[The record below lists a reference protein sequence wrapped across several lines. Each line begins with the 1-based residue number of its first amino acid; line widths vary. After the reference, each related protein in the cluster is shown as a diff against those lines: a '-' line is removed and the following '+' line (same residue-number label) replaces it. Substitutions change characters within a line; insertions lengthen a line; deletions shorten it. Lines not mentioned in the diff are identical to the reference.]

1 MSKTNFL
8 ILIPIFLL
16 LSCSES
22 KEPESPANKQI
33 QEYTKS
39 LEECKD
45 DDKTKT
51 GSQSENKSKEHV
63 RSFAPEPDDIVFGNK
78 EAKVVVVE
86 YFSPTCPH
94 CVTYHKKIYPSIKSK
109 FVDTG
114 RIAYVIREFIGNKQD
129 LDAAIL
135 ARCKGDI
142 GSYNNFIKILLEQQE
157 NWAFDK
163 NYREIITNIGVLG
176 GVSPEQY
183 TACLKNDALMATLM
197 ANSKLVLKDPG
208 FIGTPSFFINGT
220 MYKKPYTLEDLSSA
234 IEEADKAIA
243 NGK

>member
-39 LEECKD
+39 LEECKE

-114 RIAYVIREFIGNKQD
+114 RIAYVIREF
-129 LDAAIL
+129 
-135 ARCKGDI
+135 
-142 GSYNNFIKILLEQQE
+142 
-157 NWAFDK
+157 
-163 NYREIITNIGVLG
+163 
-176 GVSPEQY
+176 
-183 TACLKNDALMATLM
+183 
-197 ANSKLVLKDPG
+197 
-208 FIGTPSFFINGT
+208 
-220 MYKKPYTLEDLSSA
+220 LSL
-234 IEEADKAIA
+234 IHI
-243 NGK
+243 